1 MSKIQLI
8 ADTGC
13 DLPDELIEKYNIHL
27 IPVNVHFGERIY
39 QDRMEL
45 SAEQFYQLMKTAP
58 APPTTSQINPDQYL
72 QAFKQ
77 YTDQD
82 VDILVIGLS
91 LKLTGSL
98 QSAQIA
104 KDMLG
109 NDRIHIFD
117 SKSASLGEGLYVLRA
132 AEYIAE
138 DLSVEEILAELR
150 EYQQKAHGL
159 IVLASLKHVLR
170 TGRLSRPEAALG
182 SMLNIKPILGLIDGE
197 VLATEKVRSFKRAL
211 SVIIQRFEELEIDF
225 SNSTLAV
232 AHANSHRMAEDF
244 AAEVEA
250 RLKPKRLIV
259 NTAGAAI
266 GAHVGQGGLGLFY

>member
-1 MSKIQLI
+1 M
-8 ADTGC
+8 
-13 DLPDELIEKYNIHL
+13 
-27 IPVNVHFGERIY
+27 
-39 QDRMEL
+39 
-45 SAEQFYQLMKTAP
+45 
-58 APPTTSQINPDQYL
+58 
-72 QAFKQ
+72 
-77 YTDQD
+77 
-82 VDILVIGLS
+82 
-91 LKLTGSL
+91 
-98 QSAQIA
+98 
-104 KDMLG
+104 
-109 NDRIHIFD
+109 
-117 SKSASLGEGLYVLRA
+117 LRA

-138 DLSVEEILAELR
+138 GLSVEEILAELR

-232 AHANSHRMAEDF
+232 AHANSHRMAEV

>member
-98 QSAQIA
+98 QSAQMSKTCLEMIGFTSLTQNLLRLA
-104 KDMLG
+104 KGCMCC
-109 NDRIHIFD
+109 
-117 SKSASLGEGLYVLRA
+117 GLRNTL
-132 AEYIAE
+132 
-138 DLSVEEILAELR
+138 
-150 EYQQKAHGL
+150 
-159 IVLASLKHVLR
+159 
-170 TGRLSRPEAALG
+170 P
-182 SMLNIKPILGLIDGE
+182 
-197 VLATEKVRSFKRAL
+197 KVYL
-211 SVIIQRFEELEIDF
+211 
-225 SNSTLAV
+225 
-232 AHANSHRMAEDF
+232 
-244 AAEVEA
+244 
-250 RLKPKRLIV
+250 
-259 NTAGAAI
+259 
-266 GAHVGQGGLGLFY
+266 